1 MASFCALE
9 WRWESTASR
18 GMSAAPQGPQQP
30 GRILLNTES
39 GRFWGSPKPPDCPF
53 SRICRVLDIFGSQ
66 MRTGSSAPQAATAPS
81 LELYPARDSLINAI
95 WLRWRQRHSDQAV
108 AEDVLQ
114 LARVVLQLDGGRSD
128 SAFDLTTLALQ
139 LAPVWNAV
147 CATTRMAEPQPTQ
160 RTKL

>member
-1 MASFCALE
+1 MYAGLARVASWCPSHGDGIVAVMVCRQTVSE
-9 WRWESTASR
+9 A
-18 GMSAAPQGPQQP
+18 GQAQD
-30 GRILLNTES
+30 
-39 GRFWGSPKPPDCPF
+39 GS
-53 SRICRVLDIFGSQ
+53 
-66 MRTGSSAPQAATAPS
+66 RTGSSVPQAATAPS

-139 LAPVWNAV
+139 LAPVWG
-147 CATTRMAEPQPTQ
+147 TPTHTSALLLRGQ
-160 RTKL
+160 WCQ